1 MKSWIAALAALGLG
15 GLVSAAL
22 IVFTNPDRERVDVY
36 ALSRSVTSG
45 SELTRDVLRLEPVVM
60 PDGIDTLF
68 TSGDEPRLRG
78 ARAAHDLLA
87 GQLLQ
92 KTDLAAPALTADERL
107 VFLPVKDAPPATSGS
122 KVDLLII
129 GGTPDRPAVIP
140 FALGVDVREVVTGGY
155 VVAVP
160 SRQAPAFVYAAET
173 MRLIA
178 VIAAPGAAAGNEAPV
193 GAPDQA
199 MALVAQP

>member
-1 MKSWIAALAALGLG
+1 MKSWIVALAALGLG

-36 ALSRSVTSG
+36 ALARSVASG
-45 SELTRDVLRLEPVVM
+45 SEVTRDALRLEPVVM

-68 TSGDEPRLRG
+68 TSGDESRLHG
-78 ARAAHDLLA
+78 AHAAHDLIA

-92 KTDLAAPALTADERL
+92 KTDLAAPAVTADERL
-107 VFLPVKDAPPATSGS
+107 VFLPVKDAPPAASGS
-122 KVDLLII
+122 QVDLLII

-140 FALGVDVREVVTGGY
+140 FALGVNVREVVPGGY

-178 VIAAPGAAAGNEAPV
+178 VIAAPGASAGNEAPV
-193 GAPDQA
+193 AAPDQA
-199 MALVAQP
+199 TALVTQP